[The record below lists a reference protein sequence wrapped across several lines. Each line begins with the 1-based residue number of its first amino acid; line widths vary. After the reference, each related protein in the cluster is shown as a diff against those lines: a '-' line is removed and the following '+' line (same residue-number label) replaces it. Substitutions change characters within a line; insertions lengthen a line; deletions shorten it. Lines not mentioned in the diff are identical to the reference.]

1 MMSSMDWIVWE
12 MLEKLKAD
20 KKILI
25 RAKNEARVIYET
37 SDGDSKQYWRGLLR
51 GYERQIVWT
60 QDNIDKLNSMIE
72 EEQRN
77 DEAYSEHVRQLR
89 AIGRGG
95 GYIYEDDGPE
105 PTGGLWSTEKGDVY

>member
-1 MMSSMDWIVWE
+1 MNWIICE

-25 RAKNEARVIYET
+25 RVRDEARVICET
-37 SDGDSKQYWRGLLR
+37 SDGDSKSYWRGILR
-51 GYERQIVWT
+51 GYETQIVWT
-60 QDNIDKLNSMIE
+60 QDNVDKLNSMIV

-77 DEAYSEHVRQLR
+77 DEAYSEHMRQLR

-95 GYIYEDDGPE
+95 GYIDEDAGTE

>member
-1 MMSSMDWIVWE
+1 MKSSMDWIVWE

-60 QDNIDKLNSMIE
+60 QNNIDKLNSMIA

-77 DEAYSEHVRQLR
+77 DEAYDDDVRQLR
-89 AIGRGG
+89 GMTH
-95 GYIYEDDGPE
+95 E
-105 PTGGLWSTEKGDVY
+105 

>member
-1 MMSSMDWIVWE
+1 MDWIVWE

-20 KKILI
+20 KKILS
-25 RAKNEARVIYET
+25 RVRDEARAIYKN
-37 SDGDSKQYWRGLLR
+37 SDGDSKSYWRGILR

-77 DEAYSEHVRQLR
+77 DEAYSEHMRQLR